1 MHQCS
6 MPAGLTSPCASLQ
19 NVGLVLVDR
28 NTVTIG
34 MADINISFGAHPAE
48 VPAKI
53 RYLHP
58 LHNFAILSY
67 NPQELPEEARSKVQA
82 AELLAEPM
90 LRRGDQV
97 GRGSCAAAVIC
108 AGLSQGML
116 ALPVVGFA
124 HVASM
129 LHCRP
134 SAAELG
140 GCNSGTY

>member
-1 MHQCS
+1 
-6 MPAGLTSPCASLQ
+6 MPLQ

-28 NTVTIG
+28 NTVAIG

-67 NPQELPEEARSKVQA
+67 NPQELPEEARSKVHA

-97 GRGSCAAAVIC
+97 GLGTSAVSI
-108 AGLSQGML
+108 LS
-116 ALPVVGFA
+116 P
-124 HVASM
+124 
-129 LHCRP
+129 
-134 SAAELG
+134 
-140 GCNSGTY
+140 TYH